1 MTIYEIAALLRVILY
16 GVVAPMM
23 FVLSIV
29 FWTKRER
36 ALSVMFLFIVAIVML
51 QQYGLITV
59 SNGQINQDALLL
71 NTFMWFGMTVFAT
84 VAATRYA
91 LAWMRSVLDMFR
103 DRWCNLKSGG
113 SK

>member
-1 MTIYEIAALLRVILY
+1 
-16 GVVAPMM
+16 
-23 FVLSIV
+23 
-29 FWTKRER
+29 
-36 ALSVMFLFIVAIVML
+36 MFLFIVAIVML

-59 SNGQINQDALLL
+59 SKWSNPIRTLLCS

-91 LAWMRSVLDMFR
+91 LAWMRSVLICFGIDG
-103 DRWCNLKSGG
+103 NLKSGG